1 MSGSWS
7 AASAL
12 VTADSR
18 LFTADGGSTA
28 AIVTLSVIGALAD
41 LDHFWGNDLTV
52 GNTGDLAVVTGTIRG
67 QQRILRR
74 LLTNPGDYIFH
85 PEYGGG
91 LPQYIGKPI
100 DIPKITGVIR
110 SQIAL
115 EAVVAKSP
123 PAQITVQQSAND
135 FTAFTVTIAYNDAT
149 TNTPVVLA
157 FSVSN

>member
-1 MSGSWS
+1 MSIWS
-7 AASAL
+7 ADSFS
-12 VTADSR
+12 VTADSS
-18 LFTADGGSTA
+18 LFTADGGVGASGALTTVTVA
-28 AIVTLSVIGALAD
+28 TLSD

-52 GNTGDLAVVTGTIRG
+52 GNTGDIALVSGSTRG

-91 LPQYIGKPI
+91 LPAYIGKPV
-100 DIPKITGVIR
+100 DIPKITGVVR

-123 PAQITVQQSAND
+123 PAQITVQQSASD
-135 FTAFTVTIAYNDAT
+135 FTAFTVTIAYTDAFT
-149 TNTPVVLA
+149 QTPVVLA
-157 FSVSN
+157 FSVSA